1 MRLARIVAV
10 LLVLLFLPGCAKSQA
25 SQDTDTL
32 SYLLDDFSEAIAN
45 GIPDDMKLTIYY
57 RTPYV
62 AFDMPINETDL
73 IIMSS
78 ESEDTRIA
86 GKVVIDSTQLS
97 SQFEQLKS
105 ISSALRRTIA
115 TQHKN
120 AWIYYYIETDTAGK
134 VLEVTISG
142 INGNIF
148 VNDMEVMYNSA
159 FLDIVSPYLP
169 EWEKP
174 E

>member
-1 MRLARIVAV
+1 MRFARILTV
-10 LLVLLFLPGCAKSQA
+10 LLVLFFLPGCAEPQA

-62 AFDMPINETDL
+62 AFDMPIDETEL

-78 ESEDTRIA
+78 ESEDARIA

-97 SQFEQLKS
+97 SQFDQLKS
-105 ISSALRRTIA
+105 ISSALRRPIV
-115 TQHKN
+115 TQYKN

-142 INGNIF
+142 IDGTIF

-159 FLDIVSPYLP
+159 FLDLVSPYLP
-169 EWEKP
+169 QW
-174 E
+174 